1 MQTIFAVV
9 LPILSWEYH
18 CVRELLHSLFL
29 AGTLR
34 NSKAKYMR
42 RHKRTMSK
50 KILSKTFGSPLQ
62 TAVWC
67 SKFPAHLWHPI
78 ASIAM
83 LQVVLYSTR
92 SRPSQIWF
100 QPLQDLLWQ
109 VLEMLGKRGK
119 VCFYNFGPILLAIM
133 CSCASFRVRIRWF
146 SPSRTA
152 RSWRVCVQE
161 SPQSVG
167 VYQHK
172 ALADSDQS
180 GLGGESIWLE
190 VLNGL
195 QQY

>member
-1 MQTIFAVV
+1 M
-9 LPILSWEYH
+9 S
-18 CVRELLHSLFL
+18 
-29 AGTLR
+29 
-34 NSKAKYMR
+34 

-50 KILSKTFGSPLQ
+50 KILSKTFGSPIE

-67 SKFPAHLWHPI
+67 SKFSAHLWHPI

-109 VLEMLGKRGK
+109 VLEMLGKWGK

-180 GLGGESIWLE
+180 GLGENQFDWRCWTVFS
-190 VLNGL
+190 NTSF
-195 QQY
+195 